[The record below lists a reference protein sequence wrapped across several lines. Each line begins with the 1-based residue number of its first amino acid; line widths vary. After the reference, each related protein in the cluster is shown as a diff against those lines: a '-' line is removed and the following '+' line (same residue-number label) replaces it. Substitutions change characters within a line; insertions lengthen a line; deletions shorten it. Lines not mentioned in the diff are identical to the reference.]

1 MRIIIM
7 VTYIVGPVSGIINIT
22 DLNKTLPKNETNFSI
37 AGNDNE
43 LHFST
48 GELVAE
54 GLVLTAICILAI
66 TGNTCM
72 WIIVI
77 RNKDLRTVTNSFL
90 LTLAAADLMV
100 SVINMPVTILTIFKG
115 RWMFSETACTALGFT
130 NMLTLVTSVLSLCNI
145 SINRYIMVC
154 KPTKFQEVYTKR
166 NAIIM
171 IAASTSLAFVL
182 SLPPIF
188 GWTDY
193 SYAPIQSICFSDW
206 ATAPSYAI
214 FMITC
219 CFGCP
224 LIVML
229 ICNLMILREVRR
241 RNRRVMNRK
250 KIHFKAV
257 VNVIAGGN
265 TLNRKL
271 TSSTFTNIGDTSSG
285 SDTTTI
291 CSESEVME
299 KQVVS
304 SIPMDDYLSNQPQN
318 RAFQIQI
325 ESTPTINKR
334 DCKNEKAKKTDKSLI
349 IQPPNVSASRSEIH
363 LARMLCIVVIVFAIC
378 WSPYCVSMLFTIYWQ
393 EVFLPRS
400 FHMTTLLIGYFNSSC
415 NPIIYGVLNKRFGK
429 EFRRIFNTF
438 RQC

>member
-22 DLNKTLPKNETNFSI
+22 DLNKTLPKNETSLSI

-171 IAASTSLAFVL
+171 IA
-182 SLPPIF
+182 
-188 GWTDY
+188 G
-193 SYAPIQSICFSDW
+193 Q
-206 ATAPSYAI
+206 
-214 FMITC
+214 
-219 CFGCP
+219 
-224 LIVML
+224 
-229 ICNLMILREVRR
+229 
-241 RNRRVMNRK
+241 
-250 KIHFKAV
+250 
-257 VNVIAGGN
+257 
-265 TLNRKL
+265 
-271 TSSTFTNIGDTSSG
+271 
-285 SDTTTI
+285 
-291 CSESEVME
+291 
-299 KQVVS
+299 
-304 SIPMDDYLSNQPQN
+304 
-318 RAFQIQI
+318 
-325 ESTPTINKR
+325 
-334 DCKNEKAKKTDKSLI
+334 
-349 IQPPNVSASRSEIH
+349 
-363 LARMLCIVVIVFAIC
+363 
-378 WSPYCVSMLFTIYWQ
+378 
-393 EVFLPRS
+393 
-400 FHMTTLLIGYFNSSC
+400 LLILLLV
-415 NPIIYGVLNKRFGK
+415 II
-429 EFRRIFNTF
+429 I
-438 RQC
+438 